1 MAKQKRRTKGTGTVF
16 QRSSDKLYVGG
27 VELPKNKKTGERQQK
42 RVYSKT
48 LTDLIDTGRG
58 ALTCVLV
65 WQAFMAETLL
75 LPIW

>member
-48 LTDLIDTGRG
+48 RSG
-58 ALTCVLV
+58 AHAKL
-65 WQAFMAETLL
+65 AG
-75 LPIW
+75 ISRSRKRR